1 MCGDGLNF
9 YRYMDFRVALDI
21 LVATLVT
28 RELVLLDSSRR
39 SVVQLVSKVKVD
51 VDVAVSSAQTISW
64 VLFVQVICSTN
75 KAANLYQLYLMMVDS

>member
-1 MCGDGLNF
+1 
-9 YRYMDFRVALDI
+9 MDFRVALDI

-39 SVVQLVSKVKVD
+39 SVVKLRSKVKVD

-75 KAANLYQLYLMMVDS
+75 KAANLYQLYLKMVDS